1 METCP
6 DLHVPLPRCLR
17 ERLRRVRLFRTAM
30 IPKDDAYIKL
40 GFPGIERFPK
50 DFAHQVT
57 YRSNG
62 EE

>member
-1 METCP
+1 
-6 DLHVPLPRCLR
+6 
-17 ERLRRVRLFRTAM
+17 M